1 MRKKMMGGGMMQRPM
16 YKHGGK
22 GKKSE
27 SKIITI
33 SVGVGKG
40 KDYPGIKKIME
51 MNKKGKKRFSDGG
64 SALKEVPTRNK
75 GLKKLP
81 TEVRNKMGFMK
92 KGGVVSDTKK
102 KQFKANQAGQ
112 KATNKKA
119 MKVAKGVLK
128 LTPAGF
134 GIAAADTVK
143 RIKKMGCG
151 MMKRPMYKDGSPK
164 TLLRRIG
171 PEESKRMAQDP
182 SRKKRM
188 NDMML
193 RYPKGKPVD
202 PETREKLK
210 KLLDSKKP
218 KTMRKK
224 MMGGGSLKSVDP
236 KTQKGLSK
244 LPTKVRNKMG
254 FMKKG
259 GKVK

>member
-1 MRKKMMGGGMMQRPM
+1 MRKKMMGGGMMMKRPM
-16 YKHGGK
+16 YKIGGK
-22 GKKSE
+22 AMGSRTGFDKGQRVAAEKRNKEGYKHKGTLEKNYKEIMGEERKMPSAKSALFALTPTDAGARFVKGLRKKGINVKKIE
-27 SKIITI
+27 EDILKEKMKSKEFRIGTA
-33 SVGVGKG
+33 KG
-40 KDYPGIKKIME
+40 KSKASDDDDDKYRLYQ
-51 MNKKGKKRFSDGG
+51 KGGR
-64 SALKEVPTRNK
+64 
-75 GLKKLP
+75 
-81 TEVRNKMGFMK
+81 VRKMG
-92 KGGVVSDTKK
+92 G
-102 KQFKANQAGQ
+102 
-112 KATNKKA
+112 
-119 MKVAKGVLK
+119 
-128 LTPAGF
+128 
-134 GIAAADTVK
+134 
-143 RIKKMGCG
+143 G

-193 RYPKGKPVD
+193 RYPKGKQVD
-202 PETREKLK
+202 PEVREKLK